1 MKYLYI
7 ALFLVCGNS
16 IFAHEP
22 NEAFFTFNLGENQI
36 LVEAELP
43 WSMRNA
49 LIDYNPNLE
58 KSNNKQDF
66 ENTFVS
72 YIRDNLILKDE
83 NGLVLEFQ
91 KFEELKNNGHSHQ
104 NNYLLTFKGNTLE
117 EITNTIMF
125 NTYSNQVN
133 YNTIT
138 WNGRKFKT
146 SKNKTSFKLN
156 EENKSNLSHYWWLL
170 LLPILIITSIVIFK
184 KTTAFHKMLKGRH
197 LKQKRLH

>member
-7 ALFLVCGNS
+7 LLFLVCGNS
-16 IFAHEP
+16 ISAHEP
-22 NEAFFTFNLGENQI
+22 NEAFFIFSLGENQI
-36 LVEAELP
+36 TVEAELP

-58 KSNNKQDF
+58 TSNSKQDF

-72 YIRDNLILKDE
+72 YIRDNLILKNE
-83 NGLVLEFQ
+83 NGLVLEFE

-117 EITNTIMF
+117 DVTNTIMF
-125 NTYSNQVN
+125 NTYENQVN

-138 WNGRKFKT
+138 WFETKFKT

-156 EENKSNLSHYWWLL
+156 EENKSDLFHYWWLL
-170 LLPILIITSIVIFK
+170 LLPILIITSIAIFK
-184 KTTAFHKMLKGRH
+184 KTTANKV
-197 LKQKRLH
+197 